1 MKRYYVEEDDNG
13 KEIKRKLTTFAND
26 DLTQLSDDELETL
39 YYESSAQFL
48 AKAMHF
54 MKIENELFSRKNV
67 TVSDEILIN
76 AGNNIIEAVNQVS
89 NWSTKR
95 RVIIFILTD
104 DTTRSIALIQKA
116 HKRAD
121 KGFNDIVA
129 QLYEQEFKTQE
140 KAKYE
145 HIRQS
150 KEKALEEQRIEDEKR
165 AEADRIARER
175 DEEAERVSQ
184 DVSAKDEMVLNVT
197 TSDTVGSDWSSV
209 SPEIA
214 ANYMASKTGVSA
226 SKWLDVI
233 YKESS
238 GNPYVEN
245 ELSCWGYL
253 QIMQSVHGQVSQ
265 LSPQAYLDKAVSI
278 YQGSGGTAW
287 ATW

>member
-1 MKRYYVEEDDNG
+1 MKRYYIEEEND
-13 KEIKRKLTTFAND
+13 KEIKRTLITFAND

-54 MKIENELFSRKNV
+54 MKIENELFSRKNA

-76 AGNNIIEAVNQVS
+76 AGNNIIEAINHVS
-89 NWSTKR
+89 NWSIKR

-104 DTTRSIALIQKA
+104 DTTRSIALIQFA
-116 HKRAD
+116 HKKAD

-145 HIRQS
+145 HIKQA
-150 KEKALEEQRIEDEKR
+150 KEKAIEEQR
-165 AEADRIARER
+165 AEAEKQAEDDRIVREQL
-175 DEEAERVSQ
+175 EAEREQEV
-184 DVSAKDEMVLNVT
+184 VPNGNIGT
-197 TSDTVGSDWSSV
+197 DWSSV
-209 SPEIA
+209 SPEQA
-214 ANYMASKTGVSA
+214 SEYLASKTGVSA
-226 SKWLDVI
+226 SKWIDVI

-245 ELSCWGYL
+245 PIGCYGLL
-253 QIMQSVHGQVSQ
+253 QINQNSHGNVSGMT
-265 LSPQAYLDKAVSI
+265 PQEYLDTAVNI
-278 YQGSGGTAW
+278 YESQGGRAW
-287 ATW
+287 QVW

>member
-1 MKRYYVEEDDNG
+1 M
-13 KEIKRKLTTFAND
+13 I
-26 DLTQLSDDELETL
+26 
-39 YYESSAQFL
+39 QF
-48 AKAMHF
+48 
-54 MKIENELFSRKNV
+54 
-67 TVSDEILIN
+67 
-76 AGNNIIEAVNQVS
+76 
-89 NWSTKR
+89 
-95 RVIIFILTD
+95 
-104 DTTRSIALIQKA
+104 A

-129 QLYEQEFKTQE
+129 QLYEQELKTQE

-145 HIRQS
+145 HIRQA
-150 KEKALEEQRIEDEKR
+150 KEKALEEQRIE
-165 AEADRIARER
+165 ADRIEREQL
-175 DEEAERVSQ
+175 EAEREQEVSLE
-184 DVSAKDEMVLNVT
+184 VVPNTATNGNVGT
-197 TSDTVGSDWSSV
+197 DWSSV

-214 ANYMASKTGVSA
+214 ANYMSSKTGVTA

-265 LSPQAYLDKAVSI
+265 LSPQEYLDKAVSI

>member
-1 MKRYYVEEDDNG
+1 
-13 KEIKRKLTTFAND
+13 
-26 DLTQLSDDELETL
+26 
-39 YYESSAQFL
+39 
-48 AKAMHF
+48 
-54 MKIENELFSRKNV
+54 
-67 TVSDEILIN
+67 
-76 AGNNIIEAVNQVS
+76 
-89 NWSTKR
+89 
-95 RVIIFILTD
+95 
-104 DTTRSIALIQKA
+104 LIQFA

-145 HIRQS
+145 HIRQA
-150 KEKALEEQRIEDEKR
+150 KEKALEEQRIE
-165 AEADRIARER
+165 ADRIEREQL
-175 DEEAERVSQ
+175 EAEREQEVSLE
-184 DVSAKDEMVLNVT
+184 VVPNTATNGNVGT
-197 TSDTVGSDWSSV
+197 DWSSV

-214 ANYMASKTGVSA
+214 ANYMSSKTGVTA

-253 QIMQSVHGQVSQ
+253 QIMQNVHGQVSN
-265 LSPQAYLDKAVSI
+265 LSPQDYLDKAVSI
-278 YQGSGGTAW
+278 YQDSGGTAW

>member
-1 MKRYYVEEDDNG
+1 MRRFYVEEDDNG

-39 YYESSAQFL
+39 YYESSAKFL

-54 MKIENELFSRKNV
+54 MKIEDELFSRKNA

-76 AGNNIIEAVNQVS
+76 AGNNIIEAINQVS
-89 NWSTKR
+89 NWSIKR

-145 HIRQS
+145 HIRQA
-150 KEKALEEQRIEDEKR
+150 KEKAIEEQRV
-165 AEADRIARER
+165 
-175 DEEAERVSQ
+175 EAERTKEVSGE
-184 DVSAKDEMVLNVT
+184 DENERVVPNEAT
-197 TSDTVGSDWSSV
+197 NGIIGPNWSSV
-209 SPEIA
+209 SPEQA
-214 ANYMASKTGVSA
+214 SQYMAIKTGVSA

-245 ELSCWGYL
+245 PIGCWGLL
-253 QIMQSVHGQVSQ
+253 QINQSVHGQVSQ
-265 LSPQAYLDKAVSI
+265 LSPQEYLDKAVSI
-278 YQGSGGTAW
+278 YQGSGGSAW

>member
-1 MKRYYVEEDDNG
+1 M
-13 KEIKRKLTTFAND
+13 IQQARK
-26 DLTQLSDDELETL
+26 
-39 YYESSAQFL
+39 
-48 AKAMHF
+48 K
-54 MKIENELFSRKNV
+54 
-67 TVSDEILIN
+67 
-76 AGNNIIEAVNQVS
+76 
-89 NWSTKR
+89 
-95 RVIIFILTD
+95 
-104 DTTRSIALIQKA
+104 
-116 HKRAD
+116 AD

-145 HIRQS
+145 HIRQA
-150 KEKALEEQRIEDEKR
+150 KEKALEEQRISEENQR
-165 AEADRIARER
+165 REAIDNARER
-175 DEEAERVSQ
+175 DREKSTVQDDNDSQ
-184 DVSAKDEMVLNVT
+184 DTDNSNAGLQIEETQQSNESSVI
-197 TSDTVGSDWSSV
+197 GSDWSSV

-214 ANYMASKTGVSA
+214 ANYMAIKTGVSA

-245 ELSCWGYL
+245 SLSCWGLL
-253 QIMQSVHGQVSQ
+253 QIMQSVHGQVSN